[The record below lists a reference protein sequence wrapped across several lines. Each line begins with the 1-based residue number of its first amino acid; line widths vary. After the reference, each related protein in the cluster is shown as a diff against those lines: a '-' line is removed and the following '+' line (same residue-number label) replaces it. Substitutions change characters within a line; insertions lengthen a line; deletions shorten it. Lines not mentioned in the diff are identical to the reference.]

1 MRKDTELWLQ
11 YADENLKSAKVL
23 LESELYNPSLQNV
36 QQAVEKF
43 LKAYL
48 IEQATGISKTHSIRE
63 LAAKVTDAG
72 ALLAITED
80 EIDLLDSI
88 YLPSKYPLASVL
100 PHFIPDG
107 NICQNCL
114 TIAEQVYR
122 DIMAALMK
130 TAS

>member
-11 YADENLKSAKVL
+11 YADENLKSARVL
-23 LESELYNPSLQNV
+23 LESQLYNTCLQNV

-48 IEQATGISKTHSIRE
+48 IEQATGLSKTHSIME
-63 LAAKVTDAG
+63 LTTRVRGAGVVLSITD
-72 ALLAITED
+72 D

-100 PHFIPDG
+100 PHFMPDKC
-107 NICQNCL
+107 ICLNCL
-114 TIAEQVYR
+114 EIAEQICSDPKV
-122 DIMAALMK
+122 ALNLP
-130 TAS
+130 

>member
-23 LESELYNPSLQNV
+23 LQSELYNPCLQNV

-48 IEQATGISKTHSIRE
+48 IEQATGLSKTHSIRE
-63 LAAKVTDAG
+63 LSARLRDAG
-72 ALLAITED
+72 VTISMTDD

-100 PHFIPDG
+100 PHFMPDQG
-107 NICQNCL
+107 ICQQCL
-114 TIAEQVYR
+114 EIAEQVR
-122 DIMAALMK
+122 DDLKKMFHLP
-130 TAS
+130 